1 MTHETQAAFAKRL
14 GVTRS
19 YVNKLKESGR
29 LVITEGSLVD
39 VEASLAA
46 IQATQDP
53 SKPSHVIPPPTI
65 PEPAPAPRAAAS
77 SGDVAVLLE
86 AFKRGLKSPGL
97 DMPALTPELM
107 ELAGALLADA
117 EVDAARRQR
126 LRAGRQRQRPHTRH
140 LAHHRGEPPAAAG

>member
-53 SKPSHVIPPPTI
+53 SKPSHVIPPP
-65 PEPAPAPRAAAS
+65 APTSRP
-77 SGDVAVLLE
+77 
-86 AFKRGLKSPGL
+86 
-97 DMPALTPELM
+97 
-107 ELAGALLADA
+107 
-117 EVDAARRQR
+117 ARRR
-126 LRAGRQRQRPHTRH
+126 RWTRW
-140 LAHHRGEPPAAAG
+140 GEGPPIRRRWRRRRC